1 VSEAAPP
8 RPARPPGGE
17 EEAAGGATTRSTAE
31 RRGSHEPPGD
41 SALPGASRLLLAGQ
55 SSVVV
60 PVHGLAE
67 NRFYYYDQPINM
79 GRAFAGRVCACVR
92 AAEVKHNRAELMAA
106 KLGLSGGSDDE
117 EVEGLL
123 PSPPLSVPPLGGVGP
138 LRGSGGDG
146 DDGWVLSAA
155 EREGS
160 AVGGDGL
167 SRGWAA
173 ERLKG
178 RGRGKGAVR
187 DRPA

>member
-1 VSEAAPP
+1 MNLRGTALCQEPLGCSWPDRALLSC
-8 RPARPPGGE
+8 
-17 EEAAGGATTRSTAE
+17 RSMGWL
-31 RRGSHEPPGD
+31 RID
-41 SALPGASRLLLAGQ
+41 STIMINLL
-55 SSVVV
+55 
-60 PVHGLAE
+60 
-67 NRFYYYDQPINM
+67 IW